1 MAIYNL
7 GNPYEVTKFQER
19 VAQAIEKGYVVT
31 LARKCPQRSSSQNAY
46 LHVLLGYF
54 GSEYGLSIEE
64 VKIEI
69 YKKICNPDLF
79 YIEVINKRGRTVK
92 RLRSSAELTTAEM
105 TTSIERFRNWSSY
118 HAGIYLPA
126 PNEAENLLWCE
137 QQIEL
142 NKEYL

>member
-7 GNPYEVTKFQER
+7 ANPYDVTKFRER
-19 VAQAIEKGYVVT
+19 VEQVISKGYAVT

-69 YKKICNPDLF
+69 YKKMCNSDLF
-79 YIEVINKRGRTVK
+79 YVEAINKRGHTIK
-92 RLRSSAELTTAEM
+92 RLRSSAELTTA
-105 TTSIERFRNWSSY
+105 
-118 HAGIYLPA
+118 
-126 PNEAENLLWCE
+126 
-137 QQIEL
+137 
-142 NKEYL
+142 